1 MSDAIIVA
9 ILTSGVLSTII
20 AQLFGWLR
28 ERKKK
33 PTALDNALQWLM
45 HDKLEFLMTRAL
57 VKGETTIHEKQ
68 FIHRGYDFY
77 HALGG
82 NGDIA
87 DLLHDFDKLP
97 VKY

>member
-1 MSDAIIVA
+1 MSDAIWIA
-9 ILTSGVLSTII
+9 IITSGVLSTIV
-20 AQLFGWLR
+20 AQVFGWW
-28 ERKKK
+28 ERKRK

-57 VKGETTIHEKQ
+57 VKQETTIHEKQ
-68 FIHRGYDFY
+68 FIHRGYDYY

-87 DLLHDFDKLP
+87 DLLHEYDDLK
-97 VKY
+97 VNY